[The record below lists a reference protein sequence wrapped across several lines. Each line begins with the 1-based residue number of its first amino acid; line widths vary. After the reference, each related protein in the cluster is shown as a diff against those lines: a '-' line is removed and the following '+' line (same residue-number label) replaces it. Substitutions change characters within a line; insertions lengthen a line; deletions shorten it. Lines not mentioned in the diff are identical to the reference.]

1 MHKMVTPSAKRRLG
15 ALMRAA
21 AEDTGVTHI
30 ATAALTT
37 VFASDDEDTIMKAMY
52 DAADAMADNGHPLE
66 LDPKPPAPKTPERA
80 PREAADD
87 TGHES
92 PTGAEGFDDDDTN
105 NAKALI
111 KELDEFRVSRLDQNT
126 NFGTVTITGDKGNT
140 KEITVTASLYNTLAR
155 QHCALDGKLDH
166 NLTTKSLA
174 AWCTKHM
181 FVDHLRSKWPN

>member
-30 ATAALTT
+30 ATAAIAT
-37 VFASDDEDTIMKAMY
+37 VLASDDEDTIMRAMY

-92 PTGAEGFDDDDTN
+92 PTGAEGLQST
-105 NAKALI
+105 
-111 KELDEFRVSRLDQNT
+111 VSLQ
-126 NFGTVTITGDKGNT
+126 
-140 KEITVTASLYNTLAR
+140 
-155 QHCALDGKLDH
+155 Q
-166 NLTTKSLA
+166 
-174 AWCTKHM
+174 
-181 FVDHLRSKWPN
+181 